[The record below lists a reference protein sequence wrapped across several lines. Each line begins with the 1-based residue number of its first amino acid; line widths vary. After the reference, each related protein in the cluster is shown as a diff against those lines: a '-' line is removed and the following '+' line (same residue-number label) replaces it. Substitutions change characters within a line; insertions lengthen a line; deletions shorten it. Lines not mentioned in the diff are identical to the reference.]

1 MINYSIVIMSTV
13 PGTKKEN
20 IGQNGVGTKAYGTS
34 QVSEVIDVN
43 QFAKHI
49 ADHGCTYDRA
59 DVAAILTKSVD
70 CLRELILEGKK
81 VNLGELGGF
90 YPELKTE
97 GAKTADAFTAANIK
111 EVNVRWIPGK
121 NFKNLRNEATFQ
133 LVPTKAGQA
142 SAVEVIK
149 NQDTIQGLE

>member
-1 MINYSIVIMSTV
+1 MINYSIVIMSAQ
-13 PGTKKEN
+13 PGTKKED
-20 IGQNGVGTKAYGTS
+20 ITETKAYATS
-34 QVSEVIDVN
+34 QVSEVLDL
-43 QFAKHI
+43 QKFAKHI

-59 DVAAILTKSVD
+59 DIAAVITKAVD
-70 CLRELILEGKK
+70 CLHELILEGKK

-90 YPELKTE
+90 YPELVTE

-121 NFKNLRNEATFQ
+121 AFKNLRDEATFQ
-133 LVPTKAGQA
+133 LVPTR
-142 SAVEVIK
+142 SAQSSAIEVIK